1 MRRPSAL
8 AANPEGSIDRDAR
21 QRRAIL
27 CRRQLRQAVLF
38 VHVNSHRFLLRDS
51 VWALPGVTDIT
62 AALKCL
68 EFVRG

>member
-1 MRRPSAL
+1 
-8 AANPEGSIDRDAR
+8 
-21 QRRAIL
+21 
-27 CRRQLRQAVLF
+27 VLF